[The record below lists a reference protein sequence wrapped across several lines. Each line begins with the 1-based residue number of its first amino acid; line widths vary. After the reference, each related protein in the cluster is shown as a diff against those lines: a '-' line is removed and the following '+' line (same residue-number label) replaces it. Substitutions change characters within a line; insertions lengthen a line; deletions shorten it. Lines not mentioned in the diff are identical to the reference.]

1 MSKTPNPLSTFQKE
15 PKKALITGITG
26 QDGSY
31 LAEFLLDKGYEVH
44 GIKRRA
50 SSLNTERI
58 DHLYRDPHE
67 IAKDSKHETENG
79 SQDSSLSTQ
88 DSALSTEKSTQHS
101 ALSTEKKRGALFLH
115 YGDLSDSSNLT
126 RLISEIQPDE
136 VYNLAAQSH
145 VAVSFD
151 SPEYTADVDAL
162 GTLRLLE
169 AIRFLGLEKKTR
181 FYQASTSELFGL
193 VQETPQRET
202 TPFYP
207 RSPYAV
213 AKLYSYWITVN
224 YREAYGMYACNG
236 ILFNHESPRRGETFV
251 TRKITRCLANITQGL
266 EDCLYIG
273 NMNAK
278 RDWGHAKDYV
288 RMQWM
293 MLQQEEPKDFVIA
306 TGVQYSVREFIE
318 KSAATLGITIRWE
331 GEGVNEVG
339 IVDSISPDSPA
350 PHSELSTQHSVLQ
363 SGQVI
368 VRIDPR
374 YFRPAEVETLL
385 GDPSLAKKEL
395 GWIPEITLDEMVD
408 EMVAHDLDEAKRH
421 ALLKTHGY
429 DVMVS
434 KEN

>member
-1 MSKTPNPLSTFQKE
+1 M
-15 PKKALITGITG
+15 KKALITGITG

-31 LAEFLLDKGYEVH
+31 LAELLLDKGYEVH

-50 SSLNTERI
+50 SLFNTERI
-58 DHLYRDPHE
+58 DHLYQDPHVN
-67 IAKDSKHETENG
+67 DRH
-79 SQDSSLSTQ
+79 LV
-88 DSALSTEKSTQHS
+88 
-101 ALSTEKKRGALFLH
+101 LH
-115 YGDLSDSSNLT
+115 YGDLTDSSNLT
-126 RLISEIQPDE
+126 RIIAQIQPDE

-145 VAVSFD
+145 VAVSFE

-169 AIRFLGLEKKTR
+169 AIRFLGLEEKTR
-181 FYQASTSELFGL
+181 FYQASTSELYGL
-193 VQETPQRET
+193 VQETPQRES

-213 AKLYSYWITVN
+213 AKLYAYWIAVN
-224 YREAYGMYACNG
+224 YREAYGMYSCNG

-251 TRKITRCLANITQGL
+251 TRKITRALCNITQDL
-266 EDCLYIG
+266 ENCLYIG

-293 MLQQEEPKDFVIA
+293 MLQQGEPKDYVIA

-318 KSAATLGITIRWE
+318 KSAEKLGITIRWE

-339 IVDSISPDSPA
+339 IVDSLSIQYSS
-350 PHSELSTQHSVLQ
+350 LSTGSI
-363 SGQVI
+363 I
-368 VRIDPR
+368 VKIDPR

-385 GDPSLAKKEL
+385 GDPSLAKEEL
-395 GWIPEITLDEMVD
+395 GWVPEITLDEMVD
-408 EMVAHDLDEAKRH
+408 EMVTHDLDQAKRH

-429 DVMVS
+429 DVSVT